1 MSWRY
6 LARAY
11 LDLQHLRIA
20 CEARIRKMRERDVP
34 EKILA
39 IMENYYQT
47 LRREERQLLK
57 EITRDLKEHPL
68 WKWCSNVKG
77 LGPVACLIF
86 LGFISASKADT
97 AGKAKAYFGLIPGA
111 ELRSGQKARINPEGK
126 GRIWLLT
133 RNVIMRRDDYY
144 YPLYQQKKQYY
155 METERKVFLNGEWI
169 TWPPFKE
176 ILEDPSNCP
185 RYEECTKRL
194 VEKAKRVGR
203 KPKKPPCRGHLD
215 AMAKRWLSGIL
226 VSNAAELMRRAEG
239 LPVDNYLRH
248 RGYIK
253 PKPVSEPINA
263 ENKIK
268 SELNSIENHRR

>member
-1 MSWRY
+1 LSMWRY

-20 CEARIRKMRERDVP
+20 CEARIRKMREQNVP

-39 IMENYYQT
+39 IMENYHQT
-47 LRREERQLLK
+47 LRREEKKLLN
-57 EITRDLKEHPL
+57 EITLDLKQHPL

-86 LGFISASKADT
+86 LGFIDASRADT

-111 ELRSGQKARINPEGK
+111 ELRSGKRARINPEGK

-144 YPLYQQKKQYY
+144 YPKYQEKKNYY
-155 METERKVFLNGEWI
+155 LNNARKVFLKGEWV

-176 ILEDPSNCP
+176 ILEDPSKCP
-185 RYEECTKRL
+185 RYEECIERL
-194 VEKAKRVGR
+194 VGKAKRVGR

-215 AMAKRWLSGIL
+215 AMAKRWLAGLL
-226 VSNAAELMRRAEG
+226 VSHATEIMREAEG
-239 LPVDNYLRH
+239 LPTDNFKAH
-248 RGYIK
+248 HDYIK
-253 PKPVSEPINA
+253 PKSISEPY
-263 ENKIK
+263 K
-268 SELNSIENHRR
+268 